1 MPRTDVTPTIGCN
14 ELNDSRLDAM
24 ARAMIRRLQD
34 EGLDAAAANMWV
46 SRAGARVVILDCC
59 FSGAVERI
67 FRYGTAKGDVA
78 VPPGVVALPQTA
90 QSDAT
95 NPKNEAAPPAPPLV
109 TRGTPLLVKS
119 TAKQ

>member
-1 MPRTDVTPTIGCN
+1 MPRSDVTPTIGCN
-14 ELNDSRLDAM
+14 ELDDIRLDAM

-34 EGLDAAAANMWV
+34 VGLDAAAANMWV

-78 VPPGVVALPQTA
+78 VPPESSPCRRQP
-90 QSDAT
+90 S
-95 NPKNEAAPPAPPLV
+95 PMRR
-109 TRGTPLLVKS
+109 TRRTRWRPRPRHS
-119 TAKQ
+119 